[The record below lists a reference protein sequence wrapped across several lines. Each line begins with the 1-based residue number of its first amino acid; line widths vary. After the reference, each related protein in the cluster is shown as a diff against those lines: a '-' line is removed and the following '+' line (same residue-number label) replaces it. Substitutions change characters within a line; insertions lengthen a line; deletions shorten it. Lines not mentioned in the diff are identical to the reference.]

1 MTSNIH
7 AAIVSICLTA
17 ALLSGCQWG
26 ATDSVSSATGG
37 TSVMISWQPPSTN
50 IDGSELTN
58 LAGYHIH
65 YGMSSNALTSEIDVP
80 IGLTDYVV
88 TELEVNRTY
97 YFAISSYNNLSMES
111 VDSPIV
117 SITTTS

>member
-1 MTSNIH
+1 
-7 AAIVSICLTA
+7 
-17 ALLSGCQWG
+17 
-26 ATDSVSSATGG
+26 
-37 TSVMISWQPPSTN
+37 
-50 IDGSELTN
+50 
-58 LAGYHIH
+58 
-65 YGMSSNALTSEIDVP
+65 MSSNALTSEIDVP